1 MTPNTTPEWEQRCA
15 ALWDA
20 FDDSDA
26 AQFRSRMAAL
36 TAELPT
42 DHPVAAYELASAY
55 DATDLGEDAVPLYR
69 QALDTGLPGD
79 RRRQAVIQLASTLRT
94 LGRPQA
100 SADLLITERAHTSDH
115 LDDALTAF
123 HALTLID
130 LGREREAAALA
141 LGALAPHLPAYRISV
156 ARYADAVSR
165 PGLTGGR
172 ENPETTGATPVG

>member
-1 MTPNTTPEWEQRCA
+1 MTPNTTPEWEQRCT

-20 FDDSDA
+20 FEEVDA

-36 TAELPT
+36 AAELPP
-42 DHPVAAYELASAY
+42 DHPVAAYELASAH

-69 QALDTGLPGD
+69 RALDPGLPDD

-94 LGRPQA
+94 LGQPEA
-100 SADLLITERAHTSDH
+100 AADLLLAERDRTSDH

-123 HALTLID
+123 LALALID

-156 ARYADAVSR
+156 ARYADAVIE
-165 PGLTGGR
+165 P
-172 ENPETTGATPVG
+172 A

>member
-20 FDDSDA
+20 FEETDA

-36 TAELPT
+36 TGELPT
-42 DHPVAAYELASAY
+42 GHPVAAFELASAY

-69 QALDTGLPGD
+69 RALDTGLPED

-94 LGRPQA
+94 LGRPEA
-100 SADLLITERAHTSDH
+100 AADLLLAERAHASDH

-123 HALTLID
+123 LALTLID

-156 ARYADAVSR
+156 ARYADAVTD
-165 PGLTGGR
+165 P
-172 ENPETTGATPVG
+172 A